1 MSVYS
6 SSGLRRL
13 KFKMLTDDEELL
25 EVSLMLG
32 WKLKK
37 AMQLWSS
44 DKGMF
49 DTPVPSP
56 VYHL

>member
-1 MSVYS
+1 
-6 SSGLRRL
+6 
-13 KFKMLTDDEELL
+13 MLTDDEELL

-37 AMQLWSS
+37 KAMQLWSS

-49 DTPVPSP
+49 DTSVPSP